1 MEKRAEEKHMRWS
14 KYLLLL
20 RTASSITRLEKRRET
35 ERLKPPRTAVKK
47 DRKMEKFPPT
57 SSFFS
62 KDPSLNI
69 VRLFFSEFGEAT
81 QNAILLLGGPS
92 AHRRCLRLFTAL
104 REANSLTRRHKEEL
118 VRLHSVLMLDA
129 FDGSEDGPFNLF
141 VAIHPS
147 DPIVEDLCLLADGL
161 LDLLQKIDSLPTDC
175 EGQASLAAKDH
186 AA

>member
-1 MEKRAEEKHMRWS
+1 METLYS
-14 KYLLLL
+14 
-20 RTASSITRLEKRRET
+20 
-35 ERLKPPRTAVKK
+35 
-47 DRKMEKFPPT
+47 T
-57 SSFFS
+57 SSVFS

-81 QNAILLLGGPS
+81 QNAILLLGGTN

-104 REANSLTRRHKEEL
+104 REANSLTHRHKEEL

-129 FDGSEDGPFNLF
+129 LDGSEDGPFHLF

-161 LDLLQKIDSLPTDC
+161 LDLLQEIGCLSTDC
-175 EGQASLAAKDH
+175 ERQASLAAKDH